1 MKISIDGILGTAKKI
16 NNQREL
22 EESNFEKKK
31 SGVKADSVS
40 IGTRINSRLDAI
52 ETEFKE
58 IQSSLTKHQII
69 RVGIEQ
75 LHDDMAAD
83 GRQQQSILK
92 NVTFEGKEVLRSFV
106 GEEITEPN
114 LKSKR
119 DDNAGLINSDVN
131 RLKKLQIEVDNITA
145 SDLAGSDRL
154 KNMMSNI
161 DSIFSRSNVAN
172 LENISSIKAD
182 AVMRLIK

>member
-58 IQSSLTKHQII
+58 IQSSLTKNQMI
-69 RVGIEQ
+69 RDGIEQ
-75 LHDDMAAD
+75 LNNDLAAD
-83 GRQQQSILK
+83 GRQQQNILK
-92 NVTFEGKEVLRSFV
+92 SVTFEGKEVLRSFV
-106 GEEITEPN
+106 GNEIAEPV
-114 LKSKR
+114 LKTKR
-119 DDNAGLINSDVN
+119 DYNAGLINSDVN
-131 RLKKLQIEVDNITA
+131 RLKKLQVELDNITA
-145 SDLAGSDRL
+145 SNLAGSDRL

-161 DSIFSRSNVAN
+161 DSIFSRSNMAN